1 MSIPRGSSK
10 PIGRP
15 IPEADIFAL
24 GGRSGVLYHGAI
36 MPASSPAQTSR
47 DDTIGLALAALGA
60 AFFSTKGIFV
70 KLALAEGLD
79 PLTILAWRMI
89 LATPAFM
96 LLGWMGIS
104 ARRKGK
110 GRHGG
115 HPVSRR
121 TVLYAAAVGVL
132 GYYGASYLDF
142 AALAFISG
150 QLNRLVL
157 LTYPFMVLLLG
168 ALLFRRTLSWP
179 AIIAALLAYGG
190 IALIFG
196 RDLTI
201 SGESVLLGTG
211 LALGAALAYAF
222 YQLLAKP
229 LIDELGSQL
238 FTGIALTAA
247 GILVIAH
254 FALTHPLSALA
265 VSPATL
271 GVLIAL
277 AAIATVLPVF
287 LIAAAI
293 GRIGAERTAI
303 FGNISPILTIVLAV
317 IVLGEDFTPIHAV
330 GTALVICGILLFTRL
345 TRHKPLPNNTA
356 A

>member
-1 MSIPRGSSK
+1 MTTPSS
-10 PIGRP
+10 
-15 IPEADIFAL
+15 
-24 GGRSGVLYHGAI
+24 
-36 MPASSPAQTSR
+36 AQSSR
-47 DDTIGLALAALGA
+47 DDTIGLTLAALGA

-70 KLALAEGLD
+70 KLALADGLD
-79 PLTILAWRMI
+79 PVTILAWRMI

-96 LLGWMGIS
+96 VLGWMGFS
-104 ARRKGK
+104 ARRRGK

-115 HPVSRR
+115 KPIPPRA
-121 TVLYAAAVGVL
+121 VLYAAAIGIL

-142 AALAFISG
+142 AALAFISA

-168 ALLFRRTLSWP
+168 ALLFRRKLTWP
-179 AIIAALLAYGG
+179 SVFSALLAYAG

-201 SGESVLLGTG
+201 EGESVLIGTL
-211 LALGAALAYAF
+211 LALGAALTYAF
-222 YQLLAKP
+222 YQLFAKP
-229 LIDELGSQL
+229 VIDTLGSQL

-247 GILVIAH
+247 GIVVFIH
-254 FALTHPLSALA
+254 FFLTHPVSALA
-265 VSPATL
+265 IGPATL
-271 GVLIAL
+271 GVLVAL

-303 FGNISPILTIVLAV
+303 FGNISPILTIILAV
-317 IVLGEDFTPIHAV
+317 IVLGEDFTPVHGV

-345 TRHKPLPNNTA
+345 TRHKPLPESTA